1 MEAGRDRK
9 EEKAAG
15 RGLSQRRRSVGGS
28 RGSAGRKRGQRRG
41 RAAAEGRHPQ
51 GLGTAIGFGASRR
64 TQHLSRSWLT
74 FQVLVFLG

>member
-28 RGSAGRKRGQRRG
+28 RGSAGRKREASPG
-41 RAAAEGRHPQ
+41 AERLQKVDIHKAWEQ
-51 GLGTAIGFGASRR
+51 QLGLGRVGG
-64 TQHLSRSWLT
+64 LSIYPEA
-74 FQVLVFLG
+74 G